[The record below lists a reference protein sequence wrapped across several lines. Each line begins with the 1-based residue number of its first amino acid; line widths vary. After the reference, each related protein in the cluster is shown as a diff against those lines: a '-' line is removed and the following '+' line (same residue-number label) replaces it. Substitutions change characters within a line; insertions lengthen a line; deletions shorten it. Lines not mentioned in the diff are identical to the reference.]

1 MMPSAAAAA
10 AAATAAAAA
19 AVAASDA
26 AVGSG
31 VSGATTPGAGGGAPA
46 STAAPPT
53 AAARSSPRFRGG
65 GPAGGLVSSRPEDT
79 DTWVCTTSSV
89 GDVCHDTTV
98 GDHVARRLP
107 PADDPRSQIEDGP
120 RHGRV
125 AAAVASSA
133 GSDGFSPRVSARR
146 GGDRPP
152 LGVARGGVARR
163 VSSGVYNGR
172 GVVSRG
178 RGRGGRGRSG
188 GAERRGRE
196 GERGDVGVS
205 DTADDGALVRGVMVT
220 IEERLFIV
228 GKWAEEVAFRVAA
241 DASSARPLQLHLNHI
256 MSDVLKADLDG
267 QGATAAA
274 ASTAAETLR
283 SLAVVQPGGLSG
295 APAGASAGPPP
306 SGTMDPASTSPA
318 GVVDAGTE
326 HADARPMS
334 LATIGRDTLA
344 LCRVV
349 KAAQELYRAAEL
361 VRGLTGTTGDQ
372 VESGVADLVFKKARD
387 WNGSTLQA
395 ERILK
400 FADATMPYVGNT
412 RRSGV
417 RVSGA
422 LPAAPAMA
430 PVAATAADNGAG
442 GAAAADAGTGGVMFE
457 DMWDMLGQHGG
468 DGEEV
473 ESGGEEDGAREEG
486 PVAGR
491 ATSTPSDADGGP
503 AARPARVEVPAVGGG
518 AMTAPAGGRRST
530 LSALQ
535 QAPLEVSPG
544 GASGRSGRD
553 GHAGAAAAQA
563 DKAMADI

>member
-1 MMPSAAAAA
+1 M
-10 AAATAAAAA
+10 
-19 AVAASDA
+19 
-26 AVGSG
+26 
-31 VSGATTPGAGGGAPA
+31 
-46 STAAPPT
+46 
-53 AAARSSPRFRGG
+53 
-65 GPAGGLVSSRPEDT
+65 
-79 DTWVCTTSSV
+79 VCTTSSV

-98 GDHVARRLP
+98 GDHVARCLL

-133 GSDGFSPRVSARR
+133 GSDGFSPRGSARHD
-146 GGDRPP
+146 GDRPP
-152 LGVARGGVARR
+152 LGVALGGVARR

-188 GAERRGRE
+188 GAERRGCG
-196 GERGDVGVS
+196 GEQGDVGVA

-220 IEERLFIV
+220 IEELLFIV
-228 GKWAEEVAFRVAA
+228 GNWAEGVAFRVAA
-241 DASSARPLQLHLNHI
+241 HASSERPLQLHLNNI
-256 MSDVLKADLDG
+256 VSDVLKTDLDG
-267 QGATAAA
+267 QGATAAL
-274 ASTAAETLR
+274 ASTAAAALR

-295 APAGASAGPPP
+295 APAGVSAGPPP
-306 SGTMDPASTSPA
+306 TGTMDPASTSPA

-326 HADARPMS
+326 HADESPMS
-334 LATIGRDTLA
+334 LATIGRDTLT

-349 KAAQELYRAAEL
+349 KVAQELYRAAEL
-361 VRGLTGTTGDQ
+361 ARGIMGTTGYQ

-387 WNGSTLQA
+387 WNGSSLQV

-400 FADATMPYVGNT
+400 FADSTMPYVGNP

-417 RVSGA
+417 RVSLA
-422 LPAAPAMA
+422 VPSAPAMA
-430 PVAATAADNGAG
+430 PVEATAADNGASR
-442 GAAAADAGTGGVMFE
+442 AAAADAGTGGVMFE
-457 DMWDMLGQHGG
+457 EMWDMLGQHGG

-473 ESGGEEDGAREEG
+473 ESGGEEDGAPEEG

-503 AARPARVEVPAVGGG
+503 AARPARVEVPALRGG

-530 LSALQ
+530 LTALQ

-553 GHAGAAAAQA
+553 GHAGAAASQA
-563 DKAMADI
+563 DKTMGDILAAVSTTMAENSRRADREQRAKADERHTQRVADLTSLILREPGNQSFKDLLAAEMAAGPRLALFGVL

>member
-31 VSGATTPGAGGGAPA
+31 VGGATNPGAGGGAPA

-53 AAARSSPRFRGG
+53 AAARSSSRFRGCG
-65 GPAGGLVSSRPEDT
+65 TAGGLVSSRPEDT
-79 DTWVCTTSSV
+79 DTRVCTTSSV
-89 GDVCHDTTV
+89 GEVCHDTTV

-178 RGRGGRGRSG
+178 RGRGGPGRSG
-188 GAERRGRE
+188 GAERRGRG

-228 GKWAEEVAFRVAA
+228 GKGAEEVAFRVAA

-256 MSDVLKADLDG
+256 MSDVLKAALDG

-283 SLAVVQPGGLSG
+283 SLAVVQPGGLSK

-306 SGTMDPASTSPA
+306 SGTMDLASTSPA
-318 GVVDAGTE
+318 GVVDSGTE
-326 HADARPMS
+326 HADVPPMS
-334 LATIGRDTLA
+334 MATIGRDTLA

-361 VRGLTGTTGDQ
+361 VRGLMRTTGDQ
-372 VESGVADLVFKKARD
+372 VESGIADLVFKKARD
-387 WNGSTLQA
+387 WNGSTLQV

-400 FADATMPYVGNT
+400 FAVSTMPYVGEAYLLII
-412 RRSGV
+412 RI
-417 RVSGA
+417 
-422 LPAAPAMA
+422 
-430 PVAATAADNGAG
+430 
-442 GAAAADAGTGGVMFE
+442 
-457 DMWDMLGQHGG
+457 LGL
-468 DGEEV
+468 V
-473 ESGGEEDGAREEG
+473 
-486 PVAGR
+486 
-491 ATSTPSDADGGP
+491 
-503 AARPARVEVPAVGGG
+503 
-518 AMTAPAGGRRST
+518 
-530 LSALQ
+530 
-535 QAPLEVSPG
+535 APLTGQYSREG
-544 GASGRSGRD
+544 LN
-553 GHAGAAAAQA
+553 
-563 DKAMADI
+563 